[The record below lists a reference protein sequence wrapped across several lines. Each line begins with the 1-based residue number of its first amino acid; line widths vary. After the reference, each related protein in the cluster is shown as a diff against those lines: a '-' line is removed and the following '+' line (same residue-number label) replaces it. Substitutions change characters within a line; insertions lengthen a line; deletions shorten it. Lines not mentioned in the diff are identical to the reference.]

1 MSIELHCPH
10 CNNLVRASE
19 DAGGRKG
26 KCPYC
31 KQEVYIPTPSEK
43 LEPLD
48 LAPVDDE
55 WETQKRR
62 LGTEAGQIGN
72 ELLHERAV
80 SENDVSESKGDPIQ
94 VEGGSE
100 VVLPGVG
107 PAASRRG
114 VEALVIEYLAA
125 MQASQ
130 LEQAESLATRIA
142 ADADRAREF
151 AQRLSM
157 DPVPPAELANVPP
170 AVLRGF
176 LRTLLG
182 KL

>member
-62 LGTEAGQIGN
+62 LGAEAGQVGN

-80 SENDVSESKGDPIQ
+80 SENGVPEPERDSVQ
-94 VEGGSE
+94 AEGGAAA
-100 VVLPGVG
+100 VLPDTG
-107 PAASRRG
+107 AASSRRG
-114 VEALVIEYLAA
+114 VEALVIAYLAA
-125 MQASQ
+125 MNASQ
-130 LEQAESLATRIA
+130 LDQAESLATRIA

-157 DPVPPAELANVPP
+157 DPVPPPELANVPP

-176 LRTLLG
+176 LRVLLG